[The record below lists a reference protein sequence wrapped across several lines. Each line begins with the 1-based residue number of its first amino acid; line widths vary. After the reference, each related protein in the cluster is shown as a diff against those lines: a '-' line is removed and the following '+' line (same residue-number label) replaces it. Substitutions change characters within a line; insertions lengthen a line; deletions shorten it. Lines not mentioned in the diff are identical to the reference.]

1 MPETNWQHKIDA
13 VIDGKTA
20 DIERIDDTIFIEMAG
35 VSMALDQLRKS
46 LDKLKMHLN
55 DREFEKA
62 SQLGY
67 QEVAQE
73 FVFVQRTLA
82 GLQTAVHKKDA
93 FISTIAQEING
104 SYEDAAPYVEGR
116 MQSAIKKS
124 AVSIEI
130 DETKT

>member
-1 MPETNWQHKIDA
+1 M
-13 VIDGKTA
+13 
-20 DIERIDDTIFIEMAG
+20 EMAG

-55 DREFEKA
+55 EREFEKA

-67 QEVAQE
+67 QDVAQE

-82 GLQTAVHKKDA
+82 GLQTAVHQKEA

-104 SYEDAAPYVEGR
+104 SYEDAAPYVESR
-116 MQSAIKKS
+116 MTSAVKKS
-124 AVSIEI
+124 AVLSIEN
-130 DETKT
+130 DKT

>member
-1 MPETNWQHKIDA
+1 MSETNWQLKIDA

-20 DIERIDDTIFIEMAG
+20 DIERIDNTIFMEMAG

-55 DREFEKA
+55 EREFEKA

-67 QEVAQE
+67 QDVAQE

-82 GLQTAVHKKDA
+82 GLQTAVHQKEA

-104 SYEDAAPYVEGR
+104 SYEDAAPYVESR
-116 MQSAIKKS
+116 MTSAVKKS
-124 AVSIEI
+124 AVLSIEN
-130 DETKT
+130 DKT

>member
-1 MPETNWQHKIDA
+1 MSGTNWQHKIDA

-20 DIERIDDTIFIEMAG
+20 DIERIDDAIFMEIAG

-46 LDKLKMHLN
+46 LDRLKMHLN

-67 QEVAQE
+67 QDVAQE

-82 GLQTAVHKKDA
+82 GLQTAVHQKDA
-93 FISTIAQEING
+93 FISNIAQEING
-104 SYEDAAPYVEGR
+104 SYEDAAPYVERR
-116 MQSAIKKS
+116 MQSAIKK
-124 AVSIEI
+124 
-130 DETKT
+130 

>member
-13 VIDGKTA
+13 VIDSKTA
-20 DIERIDDTIFIEMAG
+20 DIERIDDSIFIEMAG

-46 LDKLKMHLN
+46 LDVLETHLN

-82 GLQTAVHKKDA
+82 GLQTAVHKKEA

-116 MQSAIKKS
+116 MQSAIKK
-124 AVSIEI
+124 
-130 DETKT
+130 

>member
-1 MPETNWQHKIDA
+1 MSENNWQHNIDA

-20 DIERIDDTIFIEMAG
+20 DIERIDNTIFMEMAG

-82 GLQTAVHKKDA
+82 GLQAAAHQKEA

-104 SYEDAAPYVEGR
+104 SYEDAAPYVERR
-116 MQSAIKKS
+116 MQSAIKN
-124 AVSIEI
+124 
-130 DETKT
+130 

>member
-1 MPETNWQHKIDA
+1 MSETNWQLKIDA

-20 DIERIDDTIFIEMAG
+20 DIERIDNTIFMEMAG

-55 DREFEKA
+55 EREFEKA

-67 QEVAQE
+67 QDVAQE

-82 GLQTAVHKKDA
+82 GLQTAVHQKEA

-104 SYEDAAPYVEGR
+104 SYEDAAPYVESR
-116 MQSAIKKS
+116 MTSAVKKS
-124 AVSIEI
+124 AVLSIEN
-130 DETKT
+130 DKP

>member
-1 MPETNWQHKIDA
+1 MSETNWQLKIDA

-20 DIERIDDTIFIEMAG
+20 DIESIDNTIFMEMAG

-55 DREFEKA
+55 EREFEKA

-67 QEVAQE
+67 QDVAQE

-82 GLQTAVHKKDA
+82 GLQTAVHQKEA

-104 SYEDAAPYVEGR
+104 SYEDAAPYVESR
-116 MQSAIKKS
+116 MTSAVKKS
-124 AVSIEI
+124 AVLSIEN
-130 DETKT
+130 DKP